1 MHGHS
6 GVTVSMF
13 AYQAGGQGSNPNRD
27 KFFRENMEYIFIK
40 LCHAIVVLCLFSA
53 ILSYMSTMV

>member
-13 AYQAGGQGSNPNRD
+13 ASQAGGQGSNPNRD
-27 KFFRENMEYIFIK
+27 KFFHENMENIFIK

-53 ILSYMSTMV
+53 I